1 MPNAKGGQDP
11 TRHEPGGSR
20 TETKIAQESTLGS
33 DRSGDA
39 ADLGPDDANDDGT
52 GRQTTASS
60 QGRGWAKRQQK
71 RAPQEGGG
79 S

>member
-33 DRSGDA
+33 DRGGDA
-39 ADLGPDDANDDGT
+39 AGPDDVTDDGT

-71 RAPQEGGG
+71 LAPQGGDG
-79 S
+79 P